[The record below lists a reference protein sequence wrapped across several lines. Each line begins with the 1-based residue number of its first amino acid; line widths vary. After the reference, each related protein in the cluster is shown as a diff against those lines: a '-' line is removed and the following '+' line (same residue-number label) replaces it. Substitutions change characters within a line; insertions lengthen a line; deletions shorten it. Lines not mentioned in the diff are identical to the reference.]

1 LWNKK
6 KNNWKIGIVRTFLS
20 RLTIPRATQKPI
32 IRPAYGNDQPLA
44 FNYGLLLLKL
54 NEQEMIFTDD

>member
-1 LWNKK
+1 
-6 KNNWKIGIVRTFLS
+6 LS